1 MAPSDE
7 DGPRYDSAGRYNAG
21 PSYGAF
27 QQDRGHLPSHPG
39 LRADRRRLWGI
50 GDLAG
55 AFKQLAGDAGIKM
68 PGSWAEFKT
77 FSFKDAA
84 GKLARTASKKLG
96 LHAIRRMGGAKSAV
110 QKTVGVGLESVGL
123 VEGGPVGAVAGEI
136 IEEAFTKIVD
146 KLLPEAERGDVEWGD
161 RDGRAL
167 KHGDWVMIDNGE
179 LTVRKE
185 VKREAQSAGM
195 FAGIFQDMVVG
206 DAGAELVREEDFTT
220 GFVLGPSSE
229 TPGWWDVYNLGSG
242 EEGDVGRMEKHNPRD
257 LHLVGGPTAAK
268 LEGNEYLQVVKEAY
282 LARATEAA
290 YLAGNVVTDPGARVL
305 YEGIEHDVLHA
316 NGPRLTIEDAKHQT
330 REVDVSAVAPGRT
343 AHSVSHNYG
352 RNEFGQSV
360 TDAYRA
366 SGGTALGRRFS
377 GQYVWVQARGWIP
390 RRYGA
395 GEDVELAV
403 VHAVRGQIIELYCV
417 LDGQYRRVPKDLT
430 LDAGKIASIL
440 GGGNRFQKFRE
451 AAVSGIATGSLAPG
465 RYGNVM
471 DILGHGMMKPKSTFS
486 APGKVHTSEGTV
498 PGKTPGAVL
507 SAARPSAM
515 AHQRAK
521 LNDEALEFSALTRSS
536 AKQQLTAGNDQVLDH
551 KRASPPSQQSTT
563 QNVVLWVAA
572 LGALY
577 LIAANGVGT
586 QIFA

>member
-1 MAPSDE
+1 MA
-7 DGPRYDSAGRYNAG
+7 RYDSAGRYNAG

-68 PGSWAEFKT
+68 PTSWADFSK

-96 LHAIRRMGGAKSAV
+96 LHAIRRLGGTKAAV
-110 QKTVGVGLESVGL
+110 KKTVGVGLESVGL
-123 VEGGPVGAVAGEI
+123 MEGGPVGAVAGEI

-146 KLLPEAERGDVEWGD
+146 KLLPEAARGDMEWGD
-161 RDGRAL
+161 RDGKSL

-179 LTVRKE
+179 VTVRKE
-185 VKREAQSAGM
+185 IKREAESAGM

-206 DAGAELVREEDFTT
+206 DAGAELIREEDFTT

-242 EEGDVGRMEKHNPRD
+242 AEGEVGRAEKHNPRD
-257 LHLVGGPTAAK
+257 LHVVGGATAAK

-290 YLAGNVVTDPGARVL
+290 YLAGGVVTDPGARVL

-316 NGPRLTIEDAKHQT
+316 NGPRLTIENAKHQT
-330 REVDVSAVAPGRT
+330 RVVDVSAVTPGRT
-343 AHSVSHNYG
+343 SHNVSHNYG

-366 SGGTALGRRFS
+366 SGGAQLGRRFS
-377 GQYVWVQARGWIP
+377 GQYVWVQARSWIP
-390 RRYGA
+390 KRFGA

-403 VHAVRGQIIELYCV
+403 VHAVRGKILEVYCV
-417 LDGQYRRVPKDLT
+417 LDGQYRRVSTSLT
-430 LDAGKIASIL
+430 LDAGKIAGIL
-440 GGGNRFQKFRE
+440 GGGKRFQKFRD
-451 AAVSGIATGSLAPG
+451 AAVSGIATGTLAPG
-465 RYGNVM
+465 KHGNVM
-471 DILGHGMMKPKSTFS
+471 DILGHGMMKPKSTFPT
-486 APGKVHTSEGTV
+486 PGKVQTSEGTV
-498 PGKTPGAVL
+498 AGKTRGAVL
-507 SAARPSAM
+507 AAARPSAM

-521 LNDEALEFSALTRSS
+521 LNDEAREFSALTRSS
-536 AKQQLTAGNDQVLDH
+536 AKQQLTAGNDQVLD
-551 KRASPPSQQSTT
+551 RRRSTTPSQQSTT

-577 LIAANGVGT
+577 VIAANGVGT